1 MTGLNILAELK
12 SWAQISSYLMRFLY
26 FDLFSLF
33 L

>member
-1 MTGLNILAELK
+1 MTGINILAELK

-26 FDLFSLF
+26 FDFFYFF